1 MVLEVWFPP
10 SGPVCCSFQTV
21 PLCFPLQN
29 VMDIISHHHSV
40 ASSQRSDGGCLAVP
54 VREGRFGCFQQ
65 LEKWKWLTPKPW
77 EQVINKPYIRS
88 QSADETL
95 NRIQGWLQLWLPG
108 VTQLQA
114 DPEALLK
121 PRLRSDWSWCRFERA
136 EADVEAGD
144 HLIRTDAVKT
154 ALLDSVCPLYLTYLW
169 WLTKSNL
176 IYRCVIKKVCNWR
189 FCAVLLI
196 FFLPPAFF
204 IRFYNVRDTSTSKTD
219 WNLYPENSTE
229 FTLNSLFS

>member
-88 QSADETL
+88 QSADQTL

-108 VTQLQA
+108 VTQLKA

-121 PRLRSDWSWCRFERA
+121 PRLRSDWSWCRFESA
-136 EADVEAGD
+136 EADAEAEE

-154 ALLDSVCPLYLTYLW
+154 SLLDSVCPLYLTYLW

-176 IYRCVIKKVCNWR
+176 IYRCVIKKSLQLK
-189 FCAVLLI
+189 VLCCSI
-196 FFLPPAFF
+196 DFLSPSSFLHK
-204 IRFYNVRDTSTSKTD
+204 V
-219 WNLYPENSTE
+219 L
-229 FTLNSLFS
+229 